1 LSAEGVAFKL
11 AFREVAMAT
20 TLTAK
25 DVMSRRVLTVRVDF
39 TVRELAAFLVEN
51 QISGAPVVDH
61 EGHLVGVVSLTDVA
75 QNDADRP
82 DVVEDRSSPATA
94 MRGWEERMN
103 PEDLRPLHIESD
115 DLLVRDI
122 MTPTVYTVPE
132 DTPVAKIAR
141 TMWAGR
147 IHRLL
152 VTSGGRVV
160 GIVTSLDL
168 VGLLAGKRPRPAAA
182 ARVPPR
188 SRVKGARRLAAV

>member
-1 LSAEGVAFKL
+1 LSEEGVAFKIDSM
-11 AFREVAMAT
+11 EVAMAT

-25 DVMSRRVLTVRVDF
+25 DVMIRRVLTVPVDF

-61 EGHLVGVVSLTDVA
+61 DGHLVGVVSLTDVA
-75 QNDADRP
+75 QNDVDRP
-82 DVVEDRSSPATA
+82 DVMGDRSSPVTT
-94 MRGWEERMN
+94 MRDWEERMN

-122 MTPTVYTVPE
+122 MTPTVYAVPE

-141 TMWAGR
+141 TMVAGR

-152 VTSGGRVV
+152 VTSGLRVV

-168 VGLLAGKRPRPAAA
+168 VGLLARNRPRPAAA
-182 ARVPPR
+182 ARQPPR
-188 SRVKGARRLAAV
+188 ARVKGGRRLAAV

>member
-1 LSAEGVAFKL
+1 LIHCPKAVAP
-11 AFREVAMAT
+11 ASWTHQEVAMP

-25 DVMSRRVLTVRVDF
+25 DVMNTEVLTVRVDL
-39 TVRELAAFLVEN
+39 TVRELAAFLIEH
-51 QISGAPVVDH
+51 QISGAPVVD
-61 EGHLVGVVSLTDVA
+61 EGGRLVGLVSVTDVA
-75 QNDADRP
+75 QNDAERP
-82 DVVEDRSSPATA
+82 DLVDDRSSPAVA

-103 PEDLRPLHIESD
+103 PEDIRPLHIESD

-141 TMWAGR
+141 TMVAGR

-152 VTSGGRVV
+152 VTRGGRVV

-168 VGLLAGKRPRPAAA
+168 VGLLAGKRPRRDTAA
-182 ARVPPR
+182 ARATTR
-188 SRVKGARRLAAV
+188 IKAGRVSAL